1 MGRGRPLD
9 ANCEHSLRRAGGVA
23 GLVRPLLGAAECAP
37 CPPLDERCCL
47 GKRKGRGRQGGGGKA
62 RERESE
68 RDKEGEKVRVRE
80 RRRGRAQARVRASER
95 V

>member
-37 CPPLDERCCL
+37 CPPLDVRCCL
-47 GKRKGRGRQGGGGKA
+47 GERKK
-62 RERESE
+62 
-68 RDKEGEKVRVRE
+68 
-80 RRRGRAQARVRASER
+80 
-95 V
+95 